1 VVLDRAAVGKRAG
14 QLGKSAPHGNRLEA
28 DFDEN
33 VSVWR
38 PIDKGV
44 TPSYLSTNPADPAAS
59 RRRCMKDV
67 RKVRHFPRSTTMSDR
82 AGVVA
87 TKIGFCRGVSPHRIW

>member
-1 VVLDRAAVGKRAG
+1 L
-14 QLGKSAPHGNRLEA
+14 APHGNRLGA

-33 VSVWR
+33 VSAGR

-59 RRRCMKDV
+59 RRRLHERCSKSAAFSAFH
-67 RKVRHFPRSTTMSDR
+67 RHE
-82 AGVVA
+82 
-87 TKIGFCRGVSPHRIW
+87 

>member
-1 VVLDRAAVGKRAG
+1 
-14 QLGKSAPHGNRLEA
+14 
-28 DFDEN
+28 

-87 TKIGFCRGVSPHRIW
+87 TKIAFCRGVSPHRIW

>member
-1 VVLDRAAVGKRAG
+1 V
-14 QLGKSAPHGNRLEA
+14 SAR
-28 DFDEN
+28 
-33 VSVWR
+33 R

-59 RRRCMKDV
+59 RRSSMKDV
-67 RKVRHFPRSTTMSDR
+67 RKVRHFPRPTTMNDR